1 MNFEELKERFL
12 IELKISWDKVKESS
26 LYIKFRE
33 FYDSLTPDKQTA
45 FNIASVFVIGFIIFS
60 IPFGYYSSSQELVS
74 DFEAKRDLTREL
86 ISTTRETKKN
96 PSFSNPPDLMQLQG
110 DSQSILQRAQLLP
123 EQILSVSPSDAKSSL
138 LPNSLQ
144 QGLLVIRL
152 GKLNLKQVIDIGTE
166 LQNIHSGVK
175 MTSFQ
180 MELHPSDTRYIDVSY
195 TLSTLALPSSTS
207 TPSDGQSSGSA
218 SKDPES

>member
-1 MNFEELKERFL
+1 MNFEELKERLL
-12 IELKISWDKVKESS
+12 IELKISWDKIRESS

-33 FYDSLTPDKQTA
+33 FYDSLTPDKQKA
-45 FNIASVFVIGFIIFS
+45 FNITSVFVLGFIVFS
-60 IPFGYYSSSQELVS
+60 IPLGYYSTSQELVL

-86 ISTTRETKKN
+86 ISSTRETKKN
-96 PSFSNPPDLMQLQG
+96 PSFSNPPDLMQLQS
-110 DSQSILQRAQLLP
+110 DSQAIIQRAQLLP
-123 EQILSVSPSDAKSSL
+123 EQVLSVAPSDAKSSL
-138 LPNSLQ
+138 LANSLQ

-152 GKLNLKQVIDIGTE
+152 SKLNLKQVIDIGTE

-195 TLSTLALPSSTS
+195 TLLAVALPSATASEA
-207 TPSDGQSSGSA
+207 GGSKEPG
-218 SKDPES
+218 S